1 MQQGILNIERRT
13 VTNSRASRKLR
24 NNGYIPAS
32 ISSKGKESISVAV
45 KADELR
51 KGLATY
57 GRYALFKL
65 ALEGEKPMTG
75 MVMDIHYAP
84 VTNNMLNVDLQQVSL
99 NEEIRAELP
108 IRIKGVEVLEH
119 NKLMALRQL
128 DTISVKGLP
137 QDIPDEVIV
146 DVSNVKGVD
155 NIIISQL
162 EFPQGIV
169 PDGNPDQIVLSIV
182 ETKRG
187 KSSDE
192 VAEEEAEQE
201 LLV

>member
-1 MQQGILNIERRT
+1 MQQGILNIERRA
-13 VTNSRASRKLR
+13 VTNSRTSKKLR
-24 NNGYIPAS
+24 NNGYIPGS
-32 ISSKGKESISVAV
+32 ISGRGKESISVAV
-45 KADELR
+45 KAEELR

-65 ALEGEKPMTG
+65 VMQGEKPMIG
-75 MVMDIHYAP
+75 MVKDIYYSP
-84 VTNNMLNVDLQQVSL
+84 LSRNMLNVDIQQVSL

-108 IRIKGVEVLEH
+108 IRIKGADVLEH
-119 NKLMALRQL
+119 SKLMALRQL

-146 DVSNVKGVD
+146 DVSNVKGAE
-155 NIIISQL
+155 NINVSNI

-169 PDGNPDQIVLSIV
+169 PDGNPEQIVLSIV

-187 KSSDE
+187 KSSE
-192 VAEEEAEQE
+192 ETEEASEEELE
-201 LLV
+201 

>member
-13 VTNSRASRKLR
+13 VTNSRTSKKLR
-24 NNGYIPAS
+24 NNGYVPAS
-32 ISSKGKESISVAV
+32 ISSRGKESISVAV

-51 KGLATY
+51 KGLSSY

-65 ALEGEKPMTG
+65 EMEGEKPMIG
-75 MVMDIHYAP
+75 MVKDIHYSP
-84 VTNNMLNVDLQQVSL
+84 LSRNMLNVDIQQVSL
-99 NEEIRAELP
+99 SEEIRAELP
-108 IRIKGVEVLEH
+108 IRIKGADVLEH

-137 QDIPDEVIV
+137 QDIPDDVIV
-146 DVSNVKGVD
+146 DVSNVKGVE
-155 NIIISQL
+155 NINISDI

-169 PDGNPDQIVLSIV
+169 PDGSPEQIVLSIV

-187 KSSDE
+187 KSS
-192 VAEEEAEQE
+192 AEETEEASEEE
-201 LLV
+201 LI

>member
-1 MQQGILNIERRT
+1 MQQGILNIEKRT
-13 VTNSRASRKLR
+13 VTNSRTSKKLR
-24 NNGYIPAS
+24 KDGYIPGS
-32 ISSKGKESISVAV
+32 ISGRGKESISVAI

-51 KGLATY
+51 KGLSTY
-57 GRYALFKL
+57 GRYSLFKL
-65 ALEGEKPMTG
+65 AIEGEKPMTG
-75 MVMDIHYAP
+75 MVKDIHYSP
-84 VTNNMLNVDLQQVSL
+84 LSHNMLNVDIQQVSL

-108 IRIKGVEVLEH
+108 IRIKGAEVLEH

-146 DVSNVKGVD
+146 DVSNVKGSE
-155 NIIISQL
+155 NINIADI

-169 PDGNPDQIVLSIV
+169 PDGNPEQIVLSIV

-187 KSSDE
+187 KSAEED
-192 VAEEEAEQE
+192 EEEASTEE
-201 LLV
+201 NI

>member
-1 MQQGILNIERRT
+1 MQQGILNIEKRA
-13 VTNSRASRKLR
+13 VTNSRTSKKLR
-24 NNGYIPAS
+24 NNGYVPAS

-45 KADELR
+45 KAEELR
-51 KGLATY
+51 KGLATH

-65 ALEGEKPMTG
+65 SIEGEKPMTG

-84 VTNNMLNVDLQQVSL
+84 VSHNMLNVDIQQVSL

-108 IRIKGVEVLEH
+108 IRIKGNEVLEH

-146 DVSNVKGVD
+146 DVSNVKGVE
-155 NIIISQL
+155 NINISQI

-169 PDGNPDQIVLSIV
+169 PDGNPEQIVLSIV
-182 ETKRG
+182 DTKRG
-187 KSSDE
+187 KSTEETEE
-192 VAEEEAEQE
+192 VLEEEF
-201 LLV
+201 V